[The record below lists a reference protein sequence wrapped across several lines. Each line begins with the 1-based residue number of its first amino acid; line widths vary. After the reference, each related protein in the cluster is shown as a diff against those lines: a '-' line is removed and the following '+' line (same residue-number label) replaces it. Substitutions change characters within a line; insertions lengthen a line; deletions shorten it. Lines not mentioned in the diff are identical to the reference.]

1 MNRIYKGDS
10 LTCFVK
16 DYVVFDIE
24 TTGLDS
30 VHNEIIE
37 IGAIKV
43 VENEI
48 VDTFQSFIKPKY
60 RISSFIT
67 NLTGISNDMVKDAL
81 DVREVLMLFK
91 EFVGDDILIGH
102 NVNFDINFVYDHLIL
117 NNDHV

>member
-30 VHNEIIE
+30 IHNEIIE

-43 VENEI
+43 VDNEI
-48 VDTFQSFIKPKY
+48 TDTFQSFIKPKH

-67 NLTGISNDMVKDAL
+67 NLTGISNDMVKDASHA
-81 DVREVLMLFK
+81 RPVLWMMQK
-91 EFVGDDILIGH
+91 
-102 NVNFDINFVYDHLIL
+102 Y
-117 NNDHV
+117 